1 MKPQNRNP
9 DNWTKE
15 ERLEF
20 WKLVEKKTYNLI
32 ELVSHKKEFSD
43 YLETINL
50 DDLGGPSEDDLISS
64 LMSHV
69 CNNIL
74 QEIQTKEYS
83 SS

>member
-32 ELVSHKKEFSD
+32 ELVSNKKEFSD

-74 QEIQTKEYS
+74 QEIQTKGYS

>member
-15 ERLEF
+15 ERLKF
-20 WKLVEKKTYNLI
+20 WKLVEKKTSNLI
-32 ELVSHKKEFSD
+32 ELVSHKKEFSE
-43 YLETINL
+43 YLETKNL
-50 DDLGGPSEDDLISS
+50 DDLRGPSEDDLISS

-74 QEIQTKEYS
+74 QEIQTKGYS